1 MKRIIILIIAA
12 WGMFNSAG
20 AQQTLE
26 LCRQKA
32 RDNYPLVRKYGLITA
47 ARDYN
52 IENVSKGN
60 LPQISLSA
68 KASYQ
73 SDVTKIPLKI
83 AGLNISSVSR
93 DQYQALLDIKQN
105 IWDGG
110 RMASQKRMAE
120 ASADVEREKN
130 NVDLYDLNQRI
141 DQIYFGILLIDEQ
154 LKQNQ
159 LLMDDLDRN
168 YKQIDSYYRNGVA
181 NESDLDAVRAEQL
194 DTKQRRI
201 ALTDNRSI
209 YIGMLSLFLGEQIAS
224 DANFQKPIDKEPS
237 TEINR
242 PELQW
247 FNSQEAQLKR
257 QREVLDA
264 ALKPHLGL
272 FAQGSYGR
280 PGLNTLNNNFRPYYL
295 VGIKFEW
302 NLDGYY
308 TRKNDRL
315 LLDNSKTE
323 IDNARDVFLFNTRM
337 QVAQQTGNVSSMR
350 RQMQE
355 DDEIIVLRDR
365 ICKAG
370 ESKVA
375 HGTLSVTELLRMINA
390 KDQAR
395 QTKALHEIELLSDI
409 YQIKYT
415 TNQ

>member
-12 WGMFNSAG
+12 WGIFNSAG

-26 LCRQKA
+26 QCRQKA

-60 LPQISLSA
+60 LPQFTLSA

-73 SDVTKIPLKI
+73 SEVTKIPLKI

-93 DQYQALLDIKQN
+93 DQYQASLDIKQN

-110 RMASQKRMAE
+110 RMASQKKMAE

-209 YIGMLSLFLGEQIAS
+209 YIGMLSLFLGEQIAP
-224 DANFQKPIDKEPS
+224 DANFQKPIDKESS

>member
-26 LCRQKA
+26 QCRQKA
-32 RDNYPLVRKYGLITA
+32 KDNYPLVRKYGLITA

-60 LPQISLSA
+60 LPQFTLSA

-73 SDVTKIPLKI
+73 SEVTKIPLKI

-93 DQYQALLDIKQN
+93 DQYQASLDIKQN

-110 RMASQKRMAE
+110 RMTSQKRMAE

-209 YIGMLSLFLGEQIAS
+209 YIGMLSLFLGEQIAP
-224 DANFQKPIDKEPS
+224 DANFQKPIDKESS

>member
-26 LCRQKA
+26 QCRQKA

-60 LPQISLSA
+60 LPQFTLSA

-73 SDVTKIPLKI
+73 SEVTKIPLKI

-93 DQYQALLDIKQN
+93 DQYQASLDIKQN

-110 RMASQKRMAE
+110 RMTSQKRMAE

-209 YIGMLSLFLGEQIAS
+209 YIGMLSLFLGEQIAP
-224 DANFQKPIDKEPS
+224 DANFQKPIDKESS

>member
-26 LCRQKA
+26 QCRQKA

-60 LPQISLSA
+60 LPQFTLSA

-73 SDVTKIPLKI
+73 SEVTKIPLKI

-93 DQYQALLDIKQN
+93 DQYQASLDIKQN

-110 RMASQKRMAE
+110 RMASQKKMAE

-209 YIGMLSLFLGEQIAS
+209 YIGMLSLFLGEQIAP
-224 DANFQKPIDKEPS
+224 DANFQKPIDKEPA

-264 ALKPHLGL
+264 AL
-272 FAQGSYGR
+272 QRS
-280 PGLNTLNNNFRPYYL
+280 
-295 VGIKFEW
+295 VSGI
-302 NLDGYY
+302 N
-308 TRKNDRL
+308 
-315 LLDNSKTE
+315 
-323 IDNARDVFLFNTRM
+323 IVV
-337 QVAQQTGNVSSMR
+337 VAV
-350 RQMQE
+350 
-355 DDEIIVLRDR
+355 
-365 ICKAG
+365 
-370 ESKVA
+370 VA
-375 HGTLSVTELLRMINA
+375 SG
-390 KDQAR
+390 
-395 QTKALHEIELLSDI
+395 
-409 YQIKYT
+409 
-415 TNQ
+415 

>member
-12 WGMFNSAG
+12 WGIFNSAG

-26 LCRQKA
+26 QCRQKA

-60 LPQISLSA
+60 LPQITLSA

-73 SDVTKIPLKI
+73 SEVTKIPLKI
-83 AGLNISSVSR
+83 AGLSISSVSR

-194 DTKQRRI
+194 DTKQHRI

-224 DANFQKPIDKEPS
+224 DANFQKPIDKEPA

-323 IDNARDVFLFNTRM
+323 IDNARDVFLFNARM

>member
-12 WGMFNSAG
+12 WGIFNSAG

-60 LPQISLSA
+60 LPQFTLSA

-73 SDVTKIPLKI
+73 SEVTKIPLKI
-83 AGLNISSVSR
+83 AGLSISSVSR
-93 DQYQALLDIKQN
+93 DQYQASLDIKQN

-110 RMASQKRMAE
+110 RMTSQKRMAE

-224 DANFQKPIDKEPS
+224 DANFQKPIDKEPA

>member
-12 WGMFNSAG
+12 WGIFNSAG

-26 LCRQKA
+26 QCRQKA

-60 LPQISLSA
+60 LPQFTLSA

-73 SDVTKIPLKI
+73 SEVTKIPLKI

-93 DQYQALLDIKQN
+93 DQYQASLDIKQN

-110 RMASQKRMAE
+110 RMASQKKMAE

-224 DANFQKPIDKEPS
+224 DANFQKPIDKEPA

>member
-26 LCRQKA
+26 QCRQKA
-32 RDNYPLVRKYGLITA
+32 KDNYPLVRKYGLITA

-60 LPQISLSA
+60 LPQFTLSA

-73 SDVTKIPLKI
+73 SEVTKIPLKI

-93 DQYQALLDIKQN
+93 DQYQASLDIKQN

-110 RMASQKRMAE
+110 RMTSQKRMAE

-224 DANFQKPIDKEPS
+224 DANFQKPIDKEPA

>member
-1 MKRIIILIIAA
+1 
-12 WGMFNSAG
+12 
-20 AQQTLE
+20 LE
-26 LCRQKA
+26 QCRQKA

-60 LPQISLSA
+60 LPQFTLSA

-73 SDVTKIPLKI
+73 SEVTKIPLKI

-93 DQYQALLDIKQN
+93 DQYQASLDIKQN

-110 RMASQKRMAE
+110 RMASQKKMAE

-224 DANFQKPIDKEPS
+224 DANFQKPIDKEPA

>member
-12 WGMFNSAG
+12 WGIFNSAG

-26 LCRQKA
+26 QCRQKA

-60 LPQISLSA
+60 LPQFTLSA

-73 SDVTKIPLKI
+73 SEVTKIPLKI

-93 DQYQALLDIKQN
+93 DQYQASLDIKQN

-110 RMASQKRMAE
+110 RMTSQKRMAE

-209 YIGMLSLFLGEQIAS
+209 YIGMLSLFLGEQIAP
-224 DANFQKPIDKEPS
+224 DANFQKPIDKESS